1 MKTKHFFKPVLFALV
16 SILML
21 GLNSCS
27 KDDDLP
33 ATPNDEN
40 TELGHEEWSKVSFRF
55 HRGHLHGSTFHGS
68 PSNENVRYFKAV
80 QEISY
85 EYDEAGNLILPDSP
99 IRLIKGE
106 IYALEI
112 TSFNKNGERINAEF
126 TSEINAPIHQHF
138 FLTKNAK
145 HIDTDMDFSN
155 AESILDY
162 VYRDTNPEDGMY
174 TNEGVSLRGADD
186 PIGLK
191 GYFFVNEAYTQ
202 FELNVILVH
211 LIHGTKWDSNG
222 NPLPFNAPSNA
233 FLGTQDL
240 NIKIPVRV
248 FTKRPNNDDFDQFIQ
263 EIAEEFHVTA
273 EEAEA
278 DWLEAVETPFESG
291 NYWM

>member
-1 MKTKHFFKPVLFALV
+1 MKTQFFKTIVVAFSV
-16 SILML
+16 MTML
-21 GLNSCS
+21 GLSSCS

-33 ATPNDEN
+33 ATPNDESL
-40 TELGHEEWSKVSFRF
+40 ELGHEEWAKVTFRF
-55 HRGHLHGSTFHGS
+55 HRGHLHGASFHGS
-68 PSNENVRYFKAV
+68 PTNDNVQYFKAV

-85 EYDEAGNLILPDSP
+85 EYDASGNLITPETP

-112 TSFNKNGERINAEF
+112 TYFGKNGERINSEF

-145 HIDTDMDFSN
+145 QINTNIDFAHAST
-155 AESILDY
+155 ILDY

-174 TNEGVSLRGADD
+174 PTAGVTLRAEND

-191 GYFFVNEAYTQ
+191 GYFFVNQSYTQ
-202 FELNVILVH
+202 FDLNVILVH
-211 LIHGTKWDSNG
+211 ILKGTKWNG
-222 NPLPFNAPSNA
+222 NGMPFPFNAPSNA

-240 NIKIPVRV
+240 NIKIPIRV
-248 FTKRPNNDDFDQFIQ
+248 FANRPGNEDFDQFIQ
-263 EIAEEFHVTA
+263 DIADEFNVSFD
-273 EEAEA
+273 EAEA

-291 NYWM
+291 QYWM